1 MYRKILKKTLAIL
14 KKGCKFAASN
24 QLKHT
29 TMNEKK
35 FKTQKEA
42 VEYYGH
48 TWKYIEK
55 HYHVSRCYDN
65 SGFRGYF
72 IKKQTN

>member
-1 MYRKILKKTLAIL
+1 MLASI
-14 KKGCKFAASN
+14 KKGCKFATSN
-24 QLKHT
+24 QLKTHN
-29 TMNEKK
+29 TMNAKK
-35 FKTQKEA
+35 FNTQKEA
-42 VEYYGH
+42 CEYYGH

>member
-1 MYRKILKKTLAIL
+1 
-14 KKGCKFAASN
+14 
-24 QLKHT
+24 
-29 TMNEKK
+29 MNEKK

>member
-1 MYRKILKKTLAIL
+1 
-14 KKGCKFAASN
+14 
-24 QLKHT
+24 
-29 TMNEKK
+29 MNEKK

-55 HYHVSRCYDN
+55 HYHVSRCYT
-65 SGFRGYF
+65 SQGFRGYF
-72 IKKQTN
+72 ISKIN